1 MKKQAILFSGALIL
15 ILIGIAFVIYYL
27 FIRTSKSTEEK
38 EPIISVSGAELVS
51 TENYTPFEYYTTQ
64 ELTEFSK
71 NVKIRIKL
79 VIYDSYLINSLS
91 IRRKHGSYAIDT
103 KNLADIKD
111 GEQTIEYSP
120 NENEN
125 MIGDH
130 NILVQYT
137 TKSDPNTV
145 KNGATTNVN
154 VTGEHLQMTNIEGQN
169 SVVLEVTSPTI
180 NTQIITSQK
189 LVTVKYNGKDIF
201 DGDDVYLTPVVT
213 TGNNKGFKINGT
225 GRSSIQGK
233 IFYFL
238 NAGNKKMIGNKPSD
252 DDDTLYITYKDNKI
266 SLSNKK
272 TDFSN
277 KLFDVTL
284 TDDKAITVSP
294 PTSSSGYY

>member
-1 MKKQAILFSGALIL
+1 MSKKPAIIGLGIFVALVIIALI
-15 ILIGIAFVIYYL
+15 IYL
-27 FIRTSKSTEEK
+27 FTRPSKSSEEK
-38 EPIISVSGAELVS
+38 EPKISVSSAELVS

-71 NVKIRIKL
+71 NVKIAIKL
-79 VIYDSYLINSLS
+79 VVSDSYLIETLK

-103 KNLADIKD
+103 KNLTIKD
-111 GEQTIEYSP
+111 GEQTIEFSP

-125 MIGDH
+125 MVGDH

-137 TKSDPNTV
+137 TKSDPNTE
-145 KNGATTNVN
+145 KNGATTNVAI
-154 VTGEHLQMTNIEGQN
+154 TGEHLQMTKLDGKN
-169 SVVLEVTSPTI
+169 SVELEVTSPTI

-201 DGDDVYLTPVVT
+201 DGDDVYLTPIVT
-213 TGNNKGFKINGT
+213 DVNNGFKINGT
-225 GRSSIQGK
+225 GRGTIQGK

-238 NAGNKKMIGNKPSD
+238 NAGNKKMIGNKPTD
-252 DDDTLYITYKDNKI
+252 ENDTLYITYKNNTI
-266 SLSNKK
+266 SLSKK
-272 TDFSN
+272 TTDFAY

-284 TDDKAITVSP
+284 TDDNKAVTVSPP

>member
-284 TDDKAITVSP
+284 TDDKAVTVSP

>member
-266 SLSNKK
+266 TLSNKK
-272 TDFSN
+272 TDFSY

-284 TDDKAITVSP
+284 TDDKAVTVSP
-294 PTSSSGYY
+294 PTTSSGYY

>member
-27 FIRTSKSTEEK
+27 FIGTSKSTEEK

-284 TDDKAITVSP
+284 TDDKAVTVSP